1 MSMFNTVKDLISK
14 TAKDAV
20 KVSNTAVEY
29 TKLKFKLTETN
40 HKINE
45 KYLEIGKMVYATTIG
60 EEVDSDDIENICS
73 EISALL
79 KEADEYDDAI
89 NKAANK
95 KVCDNCGAAVS
106 NSSIFCS
113 KCGNKILDE

>member
-95 KVCDNCGAAVS
+95 KVCDNCGAVVS